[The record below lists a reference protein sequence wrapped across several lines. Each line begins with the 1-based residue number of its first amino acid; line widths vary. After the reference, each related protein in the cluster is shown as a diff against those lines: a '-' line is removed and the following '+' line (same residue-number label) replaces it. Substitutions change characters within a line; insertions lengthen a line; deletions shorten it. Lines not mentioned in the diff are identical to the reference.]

1 MRKSLIIVSIIILN
15 FSLCYASDYYCNGI
29 IVNTNISA
37 ELFCKPRLDLIDSI
51 QNSEHNQE
59 AYKYNMRMYQN
70 CLNSYNRARAEM
82 QKGLCQP
89 ATKRVYKGSCEETIT
104 EYSVSGNVVQSSS
117 TGGNVACMKRKFDSE
132 TRKMLESAGIK

>member
-15 FSLCYASDYYCNGI
+15 FNLCYASDYYCNGI
-29 IVNTNISA
+29 TVNTNTSA
-37 ELFCKPRLDLIDSI
+37 ELFCKPRLDLINSM

-59 AYKYNMRMYQN
+59 AYKHNMRMYQN
-70 CLNSYNRARAEM
+70 CLDGYNSAKSQM

-117 TGGNVACMKRKFDSE
+117 TGGDVACMKRKFDSE

>member
-1 MRKSLIIVSIIILN
+1 MKNFLLIITIVLLGI
-15 FSLCYASDYYCNGI
+15 SLCYASDYYCNGI
-29 IVNTNISA
+29 IVNTNTSA
-37 ELFCKPRLDLIDSI
+37 ELFCKPVLDLINDI
-51 QNSEHNQE
+51 YRSEHDKE
-59 AYKYNMRMYQN
+59 AYAYNMRMYQN
-70 CLNSYNRARAEM
+70 YMNSYNCARAEM

-117 TGGNVACMKRKFDSE
+117 TGGNIACMKRKFDSE